1 MQLRGILIFLSQS
14 ITVGLVAALLVLLLK
29 PELLQESRPVVEVRE
44 SGVPTASPAAMLP
57 SFADAV
63 EKAAPSVVNIYST
76 KVVER
81 RPSLLDDPL
90 FRRFFDGNP
99 AVRPRRQLE
108 TSLGSGVL
116 FSRQGYVITSN
127 HVIAGADEI
136 EILLRD
142 GRSTRATLVGSD
154 PDTDLAVLKV
164 DLDDLPAIVLG
175 DSTAM
180 RVGDVVLAIGNP
192 FGVGQTVTLGIVS
205 ATGRKR
211 LGLSTFENFIQ
222 TDAAIN
228 PGNSGGALINP
239 AGELIGIN
247 TAIYSRT
254 GGSQGIGFAIPVD
267 LAKEVMTEIIE
278 HGRVIRGWIG
288 VSINNVTPRLA
299 EAFHLREVRGVVL
312 AGIYR
317 DSPAARAGL
326 RQGDILLEFN
336 GEPLIDARDL
346 LERVARQK
354 PGSVIRL
361 GGLRGE
367 KGFIAELTVAE
378 RPRSR

>member
-192 FGVGQTVTLGIVS
+192 FGVGQTVTMGIVS